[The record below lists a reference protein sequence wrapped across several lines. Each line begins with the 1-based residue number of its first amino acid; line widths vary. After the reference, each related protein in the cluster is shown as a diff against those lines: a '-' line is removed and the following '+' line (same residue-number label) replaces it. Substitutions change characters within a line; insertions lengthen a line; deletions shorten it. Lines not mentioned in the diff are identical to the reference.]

1 MADTSTPAPAK
12 GMGSLAILFV
22 MWYAFNAYY
31 NVSNKMVVRT
41 WFFPYT
47 CAFLQVM
54 CSKTRSCLM
63 FRDTPVVAQATQTAD
78 SKVAVRVFSYV
89 LLLLL
94 LMYAWYIY
102 LVYYIY
108 IRGTYVACHKGYAY
122 VTKGTYAMIYIYIFI
137 SFVFYR

>member
-108 IRGTYVACHKGYAY
+108 I
-122 VTKGTYAMIYIYIFI
+122 I
-137 SFVFYR
+137 SAVVR